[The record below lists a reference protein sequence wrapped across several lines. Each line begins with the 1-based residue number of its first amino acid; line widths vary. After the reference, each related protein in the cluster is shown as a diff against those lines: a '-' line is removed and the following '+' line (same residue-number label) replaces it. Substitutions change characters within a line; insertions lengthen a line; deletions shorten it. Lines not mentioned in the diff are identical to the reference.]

1 MNKNRHYLSSLTLL
15 FVLCGAVSGCDK
27 KETVLKMR
35 HDYVEQFI
43 NSTDEQEIC
52 EILADELTFFDE
64 QGATISVDGEADTY
78 RIEFS
83 ENKSFEDSFYVLS
96 DNSLIYTCGLI
107 PGRTYFYR
115 ISDENKPDKYLKEGQ
130 VKTEAVP
137 GVFYTVEGM
146 HNVRDLGGW
155 SAEGGKKIKYD
166 KIIRGGRTNRVN
178 NEPYYTEHGYEILT
192 NSLGIKGE
200 IDLRH
205 TGDIYGQ
212 NSNFIDSDN
221 PYLNASFF
229 CYSEILPDF
238 RQTEPNP
245 RSYNAKTPASC
256 KQIFSFLA
264 NEENYPVYI
273 HCNAGADRTG
283 TICMLIEGLLGVSV
297 EDIYKEFELTS
308 FSEYGRRWRSNID
321 MSTFTFDDSGVMQDD
336 NQNYVG
342 MGKCVKS
349 LWETYAPNGSF
360 QEAVENYLTTVC
372 NVTEEEI
379 NAVKNIML

>member
-43 NSTDEQEIC
+43 NSTNEQEIC

-115 ISDENKPDKYLKEGQ
+115 ISDENKPGKYLKEGQ

-155 SAEGGKKIKYD
+155 SAEGGKKI
-166 KIIRGGRTNRVN
+166 IR
-178 NEPYYTEHGYEILT
+178 
-192 NSLGIKGE
+192 
-200 IDLRH
+200 
-205 TGDIYGQ
+205 
-212 NSNFIDSDN
+212 
-221 PYLNASFF
+221 
-229 CYSEILPDF
+229 
-238 RQTEPNP
+238 
-245 RSYNAKTPASC
+245 
-256 KQIFSFLA
+256 
-264 NEENYPVYI
+264 
-273 HCNAGADRTG
+273 
-283 TICMLIEGLLGVSV
+283 
-297 EDIYKEFELTS
+297 
-308 FSEYGRRWRSNID
+308 
-321 MSTFTFDDSGVMQDD
+321 
-336 NQNYVG
+336 
-342 MGKCVKS
+342 
-349 LWETYAPNGSF
+349 
-360 QEAVENYLTTVC
+360 
-372 NVTEEEI
+372 
-379 NAVKNIML
+379 